1 MAWQSPSAV
10 NAGGAAG
17 GGDGN
22 APTGTEYTLQG
33 KGFRCYGHQ
42 PGDDADC
49 VKQESCAS
57 CS

>member
-10 NAGGAAG
+10 NAG

-33 KGFRCYGHQ
+33 KGGGLLPLRRGV
-42 PGDDADC
+42 ADR
-49 VKQESCAS
+49 VSRSYALPAAGVA
-57 CS
+57 

>member
-10 NAGGAAG
+10 NAG

-33 KGFRCYGHQ
+33 KGGCCQLCREL
-42 PGDDADC
+42 ADR
-49 VKQESCAS
+49 VSRSYALPAAGVAQS
-57 CS
+57 